1 MMLCVVAIAVTSL
14 LSSSFFFLL
23 SLIPLKLRPAMKRN
37 DGIELLER
45 RVPMGSKFQPYEV
58 CPRGVQERPR
68 PI

>member
-1 MMLCVVAIAVTSL
+1 
-14 LSSSFFFLL
+14 
-23 SLIPLKLRPAMKRN
+23 MKRN

-58 CPRGVQERPR
+58 RPRGVQERPR